1 MGTQKN
7 NLKETFLLSTKNACL
22 KWCVDMVIF
31 FHRVVEREDEN
42 RNTNLNVNGDHRRII
57 VSIVTYYLLFI

>member
-1 MGTQKN
+1 MY
-7 NLKETFLLSTKNACL
+7 KEVIL
-22 KWCVDMVIF
+22 CVDMEIF

-42 RNTNLNVNGDHRRII
+42 INTNLNVNGDHRRII